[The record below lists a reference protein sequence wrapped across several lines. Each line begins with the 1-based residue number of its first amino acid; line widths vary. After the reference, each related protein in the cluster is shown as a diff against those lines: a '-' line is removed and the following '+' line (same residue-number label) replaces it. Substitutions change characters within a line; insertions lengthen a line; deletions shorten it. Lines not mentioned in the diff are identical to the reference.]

1 MLMVSFP
8 LDDVFSLLAFA
19 EDESPL
25 GPEVNKPEKNNT
37 SFKLKTKTHGFNVNI
52 NQLLKNVS

>member
-1 MLMVSFP
+1 MVSFP

-25 GPEVNKPEKNNT
+25 GPEVNKPEKKQHK
-37 SFKLKTKTHGFNVNI
+37 F
-52 NQLLKNVS
+52 